1 MRGPNRYCYLQNLLW
16 NLLDLVIHLEK
27 GGCQMSMTVVVTV
40 MTLAAVAAVVAVG
53 QLGWIVTKA
62 MRIYL
67 KISLVTV
74 ERHRSDCC
82 RCRRRSMRR
91 DFQEESS
98 LFFSDIM
105 QVVLDYYCVW
115 HGVESVVVSIIYC
128 LIESSRRSCV
138 GVEDFESVPKH
149 GK

>member
-27 GGCQMSMTVVVTV
+27 GGCQMSMTVVVAV
-40 MTLAAVAAVVAVG
+40 MTLVAVVVG

-82 RCRRRSMRR
+82 RCRRRSRRR

-98 LFFSDIM
+98 LFFRDIM

-115 HGVESVVVSIIYC
+115 RGVESVVVSIIYC
-128 LIESSRRSCV
+128 LICESSRRRVLELKILKAFQST
-138 GVEDFESVPKH
+138 ENK
-149 GK
+149 